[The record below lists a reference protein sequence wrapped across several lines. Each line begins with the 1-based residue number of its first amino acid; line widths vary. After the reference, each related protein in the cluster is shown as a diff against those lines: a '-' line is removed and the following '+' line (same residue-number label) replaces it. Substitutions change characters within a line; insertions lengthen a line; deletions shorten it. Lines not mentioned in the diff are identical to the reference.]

1 MGALVIDNKKYAR
14 VLAKVLPRVITTDEE
29 HERMLA
35 EVEKLMDKGEHRTAE
50 EDAALDLMVRLVKDY
65 EEEHHPL
72 PDPSPHEI
80 LVYLMEQRSLKQA
93 DLLPIFKSRGYVS
106 DVINAKRAI
115 SKVHAKQLAEFF
127 QGLGEPIHLTRQLES
142 LLVKKIEAEQTVF
155 IPHRQQ
161 GHLLIERP
169 FHPYDLLVAAG

>member
-14 VLAKVLPRVITTDEE
+14 VLAKVLPRVIASDEE

-35 EVEKLMDKGEHRTAE
+35 EIEKLMDKSDHRTAE

-65 EEEHHPL
+65 EEEYHPL
-72 PDPSPHEI
+72 PDPTPLEM

-106 DVINAKRAI
+106 DVINAKRGI
-115 SKVHAKQLAEFF
+115 SKAHARQLAEFF
-127 QGLGEPIHLTRQLES
+127 KVSAS
-142 LLVKKIEAEQTVF
+142 LF
-155 IPHRQQ
+155 I
-161 GHLLIERP
+161 
-169 FHPYDLLVAAG
+169 